1 LTINQGCFEVIFKR
15 QYPAGTNIVYFFDNE
30 KKRQDKAGL
39 IEVYQPRSRTDTDA
53 QVQTNE

>member
-1 LTINQGCFEVIFKR
+1 MR
-15 QYPAGTNIVYFFDNE
+15 QSPAGTNIVYLFGSE